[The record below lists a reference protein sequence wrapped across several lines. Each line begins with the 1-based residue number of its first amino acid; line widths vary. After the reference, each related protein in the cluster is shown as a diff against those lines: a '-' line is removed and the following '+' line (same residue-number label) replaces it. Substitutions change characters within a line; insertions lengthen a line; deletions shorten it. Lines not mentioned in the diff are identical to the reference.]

1 MTKFVMMLV
10 KRRQRTMRVFDGHEV
25 LADKHTAEQTRQR
38 PALRCGTE
46 RYICFKQIDLIA
58 TFEANAEKQD
68 EKAQDK
74 IKSGGSA

>member
-1 MTKFVMMLV
+1 
-10 KRRQRTMRVFDGHEV
+10 
-25 LADKHTAEQTRQR
+25 
-38 PALRCGTE
+38 
-46 RYICFKQIDLIA
+46 LIA